1 MVKIWGEQIALL
13 DVIDTGALYRST
25 VGISMTVVGKF
36 IDIPLK
42 QAFNIYG
49 IFVDFLLQQFSIVVA
64 AFQYAHL
71 MNGDLVQLHKPLA
84 LRHTLPD
91 ENRIEVLQIR
101 QADKFVDCGVVVY
114 VTFEVWIGFTPLFCR
129 YTEHRH
135 IQNIGFIGVD
145 NT

>member
-1 MVKIWGEQIALL
+1 MVKIWREQIALL

-36 IDIPLK
+36 IDITLE
-42 QAFNIYG
+42 QAFNTYG
-49 IFVDFLLQQFSIVVA
+49 IFVDFLLKKFSIVVA
-64 AFQYAHL
+64 VFQYAHL
-71 MNGDLVQLHKPLA
+71 MNGYLVQLHKSLS
-84 LRHTLPD
+84 LRHALLD
-91 ENRIEVLQIR
+91 ENSIEVFHIR
-101 QADKFVDCGVVVY
+101 QAYEFVDCGVVAY

-145 NT
+145 NA